1 MTFDQRFEKA
11 FFVSEHYF
19 KKFSGLSGGFHPSY
33 KPLFRKLWIQQDPN
47 QTGSFTSL
55 SQCENF
61 ARGMVDNKW
70 SDWAPSEKDRK
81 IWSALLAIHG
91 KIEIEEFARVAEDE
105 DYQIPEPA
113 LITPAHTAWKQQGGD
128 NPGAPSSGQARFQT
142 IDWSK
147 PREQVSKEI
156 HDALKKDGFFLL
168 KNHGINPTLIS
179 SSLSN
184 SREFFARRKF
194 AKEEEIRQIAIQE
207 SMRPMMKCA
216 RGYSDIRTEAL
227 NPVQGPD
234 VKETFDYSLQSSD
247 SPSPSSSSSSSSSCM
262 SKMHLGP
269 NLWPSEITPVNVL
282 SGPSIALAPSG
293 FRDKCEE
300 YQSAVYKLSMELLQI
315 ICEGVELSKEQ
326 INQEIM
332 PMFQDPLVVSRL
344 IHYPP
349 QGRFATPKTPSY
361 NRYQPFPSLSRYPEP
376 QQQQQQQQDQPPP
389 QFPPPQDDSDPHTWS
404 VPKLKRILRER
415 HIDYT
420 GIFEKADLVD
430 LVLNPPPPSPS
441 PPPSSSPPSSP
452 VPSSPTPPPSPP
464 PSPSSQRCDTPPPL
478 EKMDMECVIC
488 LTEAKSVLFFPCGHL
503 CSCAGCADV
512 IAECPIC
519 RAHIRQRVKAYL

>member
-376 QQQQQQQQDQPPP
+376 QQQQQQQQDPEMGAGSHVDYGALTLIAEDCAGLEVQRRGSLDNPWEDVPHVEGAFVVNTGYVLEKLTNGRLP
-389 QFPPPQDDSDPHTWS
+389 ATRHRVQNKNAMDRYSLALFLDP
-404 VPKLKRILRER
+404 
-415 HIDYT
+415 
-420 GIFEKADLVD
+420 
-430 LVLNPPPPSPS
+430 NPESI
-441 PPPSSSPPSSP
+441 
-452 VPSSPTPPPSPP
+452 VK
-464 PSPSSQRCDTPPPL
+464 PL
-478 EKMDMECVIC
+478 EALMKEGEKPKYEQCV
-488 LTEAKSVLFFPCGHL
+488 AGHKGVRFGNPKYL
-503 CSCAGCADV
+503 ELAA
-512 IAECPIC
+512 A
-519 RAHIRQRVKAYL
+519 RA